1 MSYER
6 EIDEFRTSLATNS
19 PKDLTKT
26 VRQTIMLSVN
36 SDTRDERGATEMATR
51 QFNWRDV
58 VETTVGVMRDEAGE
72 LAIVRVGAERYG
84 RILTCLRSD

>member
-1 MSYER
+1 
-6 EIDEFRTSLATNS
+6 
-19 PKDLTKT
+19 
-26 VRQTIMLSVN
+26 
-36 SDTRDERGATEMATR
+36 MATR